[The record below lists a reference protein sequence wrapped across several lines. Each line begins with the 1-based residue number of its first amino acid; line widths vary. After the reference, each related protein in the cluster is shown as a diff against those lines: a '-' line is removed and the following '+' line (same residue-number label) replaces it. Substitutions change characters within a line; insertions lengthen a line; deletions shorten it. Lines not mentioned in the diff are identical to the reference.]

1 MTEQFIYHYI
11 PGRIQQLEYERYFID
26 FKDIL
31 LEPSVQGIEYD
42 AFKFPPGAFY
52 TNSPGVDVSIQKPS
66 ILEFTANNALY
77 FVVGDPD
84 GVIIKSDYGIYDSQY
99 GVVNNQHEHR
109 GKLSI
114 ENHDNE
120 PKRIK
125 FVVAVLV
132 Q

>member
-1 MTEQFIYHYI
+1 MTEQFIFHYI
-11 PGRIQQLEYERYFID
+11 PGRIQQLEYQKYFLE
-26 FKDIL
+26 FKDIVL
-31 LEPSVQGIEYD
+31 DPSENAIEYD
-42 AFKFPPGAFY
+42 AFKFPEGANY
-52 TNSPGVDVSIQKPS
+52 MYLSGMDVAIQKPS

-99 GVVNNQHEHR
+99 GAVNNQHEHR

-132 Q
+132 S

>member
-1 MTEQFIYHYI
+1 MTEQFIFHYI
-11 PGRIQQLEYERYFID
+11 PGRIQQLEYQKYFLE
-26 FKDIL
+26 FKDIV
-31 LEPSVQGIEYD
+31 LESSVNAIEYD
-42 AFKFPPGAFY
+42 DFKLPEGAIY
-52 TNSPGVDVSIQKPS
+52 TSNSGVDVAIQKPS

-84 GVIIKSDYGIYDSQY
+84 GVIIKSDYGIYDSQF

-125 FVVAVLV
+125 FVVAVLIN
-132 Q
+132 